1 MAKFKFRLQSL
12 IKVKELQEKKV
23 ERELAAIKNKILQ
36 EQLRLENLRQEQEK
50 LISSS
55 PAKGKVRAADIAL
68 HQDYIHKIS
77 GQIHFENEKIEVLS
91 KSENKK
97 IDEVMGVKKD
107 KEAIEHLKEKQFEEY
122 KKDLEKKEQVLIDA
136 IAQRLSSES

>member
-23 ERELAAIKNKILQ
+23 ERELAAIKNRILQ
-36 EQLRLENLRQEQEK
+36 EQARLENLKQEQEK

-55 PAKGKVRAADIAL
+55 PTEGKVRAADIAL
-68 HQDYIHKIS
+68 HQDYIHRIS
-77 GQIHFENEKIEVLS
+77 GQIHFESARIQVLTQT
-91 KSENKK
+91 ENKK
-97 IDEVMGVKKD
+97 IDEVLGVKKD

-136 IAQRLSSES
+136 IAQRLNS